1 MSIGILDMQVD
12 NLVPSDFS
20 EHEVLQNTA
29 ILDHVDEVHR
39 LTNLGFYPI
48 ELSSDLGTLL
58 PHTYTTNV
66 IEELRDLIGTTGIR
80 YTVHLP
86 FWSAESS
93 IFLEPIRKLSFQA
106 LINVID
112 RTLPLDPEIFVL
124 HAMVLLQQS
133 SMF

>member
-80 YTVHLP
+80 YTVNLP